1 MTILERYVNIWKY
14 NNNVYGKF
22 KRYKAIIKKKK
33 KHMEKQSKLLRTNRN
48 KNHVQKIL
56 MSSLRRRYIET
67 LHG

>member
-1 MTILERYVNIWKY
+1 
-14 NNNVYGKF
+14 
-22 KRYKAIIKKKK
+22 
-33 KHMEKQSKLLRTNRN
+33 MEKQSKLLRTNRN